1 MNDTATLDTNTAR
14 LDAYGVLIEPA
25 TLKIERLLP
34 GPVERIW
41 AYLTQ
46 SELRRL
52 WLASGD
58 MPMKAG
64 APFELVWRN
73 EELSDPPGK
82 RPEGFPEEQRMESHV
97 IEAEPP
103 HRLTFAW
110 RQGEVSFQLTPKG
123 NQVLLTIIH
132 RRISDRANTVM
143 IGAGWHMHL
152 NILAARLSNRKPETF
167 WDGWSRLRDDYDR
180 RLPA

>member
-1 MNDTATLDTNTAR
+1 MNDTATLD
-14 LDAYGVLIEPA
+14 AYGVMTEPA

-34 GPVERIW
+34 GTVDRVW

-52 WLASGD
+52 WLA
-58 MPMKAG
+58 AG
-64 APFELVWRN
+64 EMELKQDAPFELIWRN

-82 RPEGFPEEQRMESHV
+82 RPEGFPEEQRMESRI
-97 IEAEPP
+97 IEVDAP

-110 RQGEVSFQLTPKG
+110 RQGEVSFKLRAVG

-132 RRISDRANTVM
+132 RRISDRSNTVM

-152 NILAARLSNRKPETF
+152 NILSARLAAQKPSPF
-167 WDGWSRLRDDYDR
+167 WDGWSRLRDEYER
-180 RLPA
+180 RIPA

>member
-1 MNDTATLDTNTAR
+1 MNDTATLD
-14 LDAYGVLIEPA
+14 AYGVLTEPA

-34 GPVERIW
+34 GTVDRVW

-52 WLASGD
+52 WLASGE
-58 MPMKAG
+58 MELKPG

-73 EELSDPPGK
+73 EELSDPPGR
-82 RPEGFPEEQRMESHV
+82 RPDGFPEEQRMESHIIAV
-97 IEAEPP
+97 DPP
-103 HRLTFAW
+103 RSLTFAW
-110 RQGEVSFQLTPKG
+110 RQGEVEFRLMPSG

-152 NILAARLSNRKPETF
+152 NILASRLSGQKPDTF
-167 WDGWSRLRDDYDR
+167 WDGWTRLRDEYDR
-180 RLPA
+180 RIPA